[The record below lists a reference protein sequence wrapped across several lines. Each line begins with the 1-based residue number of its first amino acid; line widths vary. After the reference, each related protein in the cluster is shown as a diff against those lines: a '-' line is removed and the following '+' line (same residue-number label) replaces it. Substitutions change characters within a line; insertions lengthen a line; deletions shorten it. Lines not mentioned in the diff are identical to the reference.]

1 MGQNTNYN
9 EPQQRPVAVNFAD
22 TEEQDTYAWY
32 QNDDYYQD
40 DGINTGPD
48 GGINITVS
56 PTSNFFYPGRKATYC
71 IGHAEPTGYGFA
83 CCDRKGNKSV
93 TRPGYALPK
102 TCPFSRH
109 RVGSAPRTP
118 RLGLDSGNCFWV
130 SGFRRDEAEGFFNAR
145 CVAVG
150 GLICVCSIGFLGSR
164 RNEIAV
170 SGAHRDVTEGIFS
183 SMLVASR
190 ADDMRVKAPGASNLS

>member
-56 PTSNFFYPGRKATYC
+56 PTSNFFYPGRTQF
-71 IGHAEPTGYGFA
+71 HAGRENQTSTH
-83 CCDRKGNKSV
+83 C
-93 TRPGYALPK
+93 
-102 TCPFSRH
+102 
-109 RVGSAPRTP
+109 
-118 RLGLDSGNCFWV
+118 LD
-130 SGFRRDEAEGFFNAR
+130 A
-145 CVAVG
+145 G
-150 GLICVCSIGFLGSR
+150 GLQ
-164 RNEIAV
+164 
-170 SGAHRDVTEGIFS
+170 
-183 SMLVASR
+183 
-190 ADDMRVKAPGASNLS
+190 